1 MDYTIEEMDKQKEQK
16 DNKTEVLEN
25 KIGLP
30 DCKVIE
36 EMNRIGF
43 ENFI

>member
-1 MDYTIEEMDKQKEQK
+1 MYIEIVQK
-16 DNKTEVLEN
+16 DNTMEFLEN

-36 EMNRIGF
+36 EMNKLG
-43 ENFI
+43 